1 VAASRARELF
11 LRTKKYRYKDTTTPP
26 HQTTSSRR
34 IEIMGNAVT
43 NPTAKA
49 HAQSLD
55 WSEESVPD
63 DAWVVSVWLEVN

>member
-1 VAASRARELF
+1 LS
-11 LRTKKYRYKDTTTPP
+11 KKNEERRSTRTPP
-26 HQTTSSRR
+26 ASSSR
-34 IEIMGNAVT
+34 IEIMGNAAT

-63 DAWVVSVWLEVN
+63 DAWVVSVWLEVNE